1 MSQPPYSPY
10 PQQALP
16 GCWWHP
22 DRATGLSCV
31 RCGRPACPDCLREAS
46 VGSQCVDCVQAGR
59 QQQRA
64 QQRQYRSLDYGERT
78 VAGAKLAR
86 RPIVTPVL
94 IALNVLVYLI
104 TVLQSGSPMDN
115 QNSQLQQD
123 GVLWPY
129 GVAGGEWWRLITS
142 GFLHYGLLHIAVNMF
157 ALWVLGRDLELLL
170 GKIRFTAVYF
180 VSLLGGSVAVYQF
193 SDPNGPTAGASGAL
207 YGLMGGLLVAVLRL
221 KLNPGFAIGTIVLNL
236 VITYAIPGIS
246 LYAHVGGLVVG
257 VLAMAAMLYAPAKGR
272 AGWQAGTVVVL
283 LIALVGL
290 YLYRDAQLAGVYC
303 RYVGSE
309 LNCYLAR

>member
-1 MSQPPYSPY
+1 M
-10 PQQALP
+10 
-16 GCWWHP
+16 
-22 DRATGLSCV
+22 
-31 RCGRPACPDCLREAS
+31 
-46 VGSQCVDCVQAGR
+46 GSQCVDCVQAGR